1 MKHIPATRFNKIEI
15 IVKDDDGNEYLAQ
28 SVDAMEYIQLWKSDS
43 IYNAWTSIQNA
54 QRETVLLFTHPCKLK
69 DATLANEMYRMPF
82 NDSRFGLSEIW
93 NWVYIYDSVT
103 FYTPTGRE
111 ICLYNRIGYDQITTR
126 LYSDTIH
133 YVNGGMVNHYYIDD
147 PDISE
152 EPDIEK
158 LPLIFGKE
166 DIIVRHFATK
176 DDILN
181 ARPENVTTAELI
193 EYKQP
198 NGRFTEW
205 TSVSEPSY
213 GEAILRITVKGKL
226 FLMTVA
232 YLPELGKNNPIVRD
246 FDCTAIRYRTMD
258 GEEKT
263 IGIISL

>member
-15 IVKDDDGNEYLAQ
+15 IVKDDDGNEYLVQ
-28 SVDAMEYIQLWKSDS
+28 SVDAMEYIQLWRSDS
-43 IYNAWTSIQNA
+43 IYNTWTSTQNA
-54 QRETVLLFTHPCKLK
+54 QRETALLFTHPCKLK
-69 DATLANEMYRMPF
+69 DATIANEVYSMPF
-82 NDSRFGLSEIW
+82 NDSRFGISEIW
-93 NWVYIYDSVT
+93 NWIYIYDSVT

-126 LYSDTIH
+126 LYSNTIH
-133 YVNGGMVNHYYIDD
+133 YINGGMVNHYFIDD

-181 ARPENVTTAELI
+181 ARPENVTTADLI

-205 TSVSEPSY
+205 TSVSVPSY
-213 GEAILRITVKGKL
+213 GVAILRITVKGKL
-226 FLMTVA
+226 FLITVA
-232 YLPELGKNNPIVRD
+232 YLPEL
-246 FDCTAIRYRTMD
+246 
-258 GEEKT
+258 EKT
-263 IGIISL
+263 IR